1 VSLPVDSANINTV
14 LKVPVDRWVL
24 WTWGPLRGPAV
35 RFWVILICS
44 LLAAI
49 ALGRLPQ
56 SPLRTWQWLLLGLGL
71 TQVPL
76 EAALVVIA
84 WLFLLRWRGMAAFQ
98 EMGPWVYNLLQ
109 LVVVAMTAAALGVL
123 VYAVGE
129 GLLGS
134 PEMFILGNNS
144 SRTVL
149 QWYQDRSGV
158 VLPTTEVLSVS
169 IWWYRL
175 LMLFWALWLASALL
189 SWLKWAWRNFSLGGL
204 SRPWRKAKL
213 VPPTL

>member
-1 VSLPVDSANINTV
+1 MGLPVESANITTV
-14 LKVPVDRWVL
+14 LKVPDDRWVL
-24 WTWGPLRGPAV
+24 LTWGPLRGPAV
-35 RFWVILICS
+35 RFWGILVCS

-56 SPLRTWQWLLLGLGL
+56 SPLRTWQWLLLALGL

-76 EAALVVIA
+76 AAAAVVIA
-84 WLFLLRWRGMAAFQ
+84 WLFLLRWRGMPAFQ
-98 EMGPWVYNLLQ
+98 ETGPWLFNLVQ
-109 LVVVAMTAAALGVL
+109 LGVVLMTAAALGVL

-134 PEMFILGNNS
+134 PEMFILGNDS

-149 QWYQDRSGV
+149 RWYLDRSSAA
-158 VLPTTEVLSVS
+158 LPTTVVVSVS

-175 LMLFWALWLASALL
+175 LMLFWALWLAFALL
-189 SWLKWAWRNFSLGGL
+189 SWLKWAWRNFGFGGL
-204 SRPWRKAKL
+204 SRPWRKAKR